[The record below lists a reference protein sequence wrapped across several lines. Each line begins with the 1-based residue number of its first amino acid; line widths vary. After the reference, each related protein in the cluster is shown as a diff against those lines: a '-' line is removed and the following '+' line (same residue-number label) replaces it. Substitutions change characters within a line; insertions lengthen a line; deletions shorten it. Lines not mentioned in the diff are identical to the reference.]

1 MLSHHLCPQASY
13 HHPNPHTDNRKRL
26 MPSQLYFLYNCLVV
40 QGSFKFSQRLPDM
53 PLQSASLRAH
63 KPSWTSSLQTTAP
76 SHCISSLPKE
86 LEGQKATAGSS
97 DSGFSTLMTG
107 SGREIGQES
116 AAGLAEGSRPMNREA
131 EDHQLYKW
139 LLVPWNQVQELSSQ
153 SQRTGAW
160 RCDKEKTLT
169 WLYSQLLSYV
179 SRSWWPRPN
188 GKNISW
194 KYEFF
199 TG

>member
-26 MPSQLYFLYNCLVV
+26 MPSQLYFLYNCLIV

-86 LEGQKATAGSS
+86 LQGQKAIAGSS
-97 DSGFSTLMTG
+97 NSGFSTWWLG
-107 SGREIGQES
+107 VGGR
-116 AAGLAEGSRPMNREA
+116 L
-131 EDHQLYKW
+131 
-139 LLVPWNQVQELSSQ
+139 
-153 SQRTGAW
+153 
-160 RCDKEKTLT
+160 
-169 WLYSQLLSYV
+169 
-179 SRSWWPRPN
+179 
-188 GKNISW
+188 GKNLLLAWLKAVDPWIGKPKIISCTNDFLFHGT
-194 KYEFF
+194 KYKNCPLDHKGLGHRGV
-199 TG
+199 TKKRP